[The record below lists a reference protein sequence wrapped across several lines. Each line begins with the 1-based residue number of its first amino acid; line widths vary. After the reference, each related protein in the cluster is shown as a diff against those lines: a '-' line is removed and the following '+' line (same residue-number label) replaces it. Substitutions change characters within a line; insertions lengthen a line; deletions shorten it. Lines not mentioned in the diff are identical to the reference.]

1 MTVNTTKVN
10 GGARSNM
17 TKVPD
22 VVTTTNITIPKGA
35 CVSLQSS
42 AFTLLILML
51 AGSLL
56 QGRL

>member
-1 MTVNTTKVN
+1 MTVNTTKVD
-10 GGARSNM
+10 GGTRSNM

-22 VVTTTNITIPKGA
+22 VVSTTNITIPKGA
-35 CVSLQSS
+35 CASLQSS
-42 AFTLLILML
+42 AFTLLILIV